1 MTVEEK
7 VEFEH
12 RFTDT
17 ENRAKSNTR
26 RIEKLEL
33 QTEAVQKLATS
44 VERMVLEQGHQTE
57 AIERIEKNVEK
68 LDGKVEVLEHKPAKR
83 WESVIDKVIMTII
96 GALVG
101 YLLVKV
107 GL

>member
-1 MTVEEK
+1 MTTEEK

-12 RFTDT
+12 RLT
-17 ENRAKSNTR
+17 EAEHRAKSNTR
-26 RIEKLEL
+26 RVEKLEL
-33 QTEAVQKLATS
+33 QTEAIQSLATS
-44 VERMVLEQGHQTE
+44 VEVMVKEQGHQTE

-68 LDGKVEVLEHKPAKR
+68 LDGKVEILEHKPAKR
-83 WESVIDKVIMTII
+83 WESIVEKVILTVV
-96 GALVG
+96 GAVVG

>member
-1 MTVEEK
+1 MTAEEK

-12 RFTDT
+12 RLT
-17 ENRAKSNTR
+17 ETEHRAKSNTR
-26 RIEKLEL
+26 RVEKLEL
-33 QTEAVQKLATS
+33 QTEAIQSLATS
-44 VERMVLEQGHQTE
+44 VEVMVKEQGHQTE

-83 WESVIDKVIMTII
+83 WESVVDKVIMTII
-96 GALVG
+96 GAVVG
-101 YLLVKV
+101 YLLVKI